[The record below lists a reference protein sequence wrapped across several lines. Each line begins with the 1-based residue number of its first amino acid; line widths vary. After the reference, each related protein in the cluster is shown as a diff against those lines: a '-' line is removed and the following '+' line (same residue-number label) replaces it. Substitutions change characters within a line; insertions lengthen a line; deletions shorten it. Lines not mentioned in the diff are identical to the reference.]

1 MYRKERKKRVVKT
14 EPKPLVIEP
23 DIVPLPINDKSMVE
37 DENLPVPIDTILLPK
52 RRLPDLEFPD
62 NLKYHTGYNCYLT
75 HEKNTVRNNNNI
87 KYKPFFIL
95 LLSNYYNS
103 SWFSYLVNQ
112 MWLHCLKVTLNI

>member
-1 MYRKERKKRVVKT
+1 MIEKDGRVKQFCCFSGGNLYRKERKKRVVRT

-37 DENLPVPIDTILLPK
+37 DENVPVPIDTILLPK

-62 NLKYHTGYNCYLT
+62 NLKYHTGYNCYLA
-75 HEKNTVRNNNNI
+75 HEKNTVRNNNI

-95 LLSNYYNS
+95 LLSN
-103 SWFSYLVNQ
+103 
-112 MWLHCLKVTLNI
+112 